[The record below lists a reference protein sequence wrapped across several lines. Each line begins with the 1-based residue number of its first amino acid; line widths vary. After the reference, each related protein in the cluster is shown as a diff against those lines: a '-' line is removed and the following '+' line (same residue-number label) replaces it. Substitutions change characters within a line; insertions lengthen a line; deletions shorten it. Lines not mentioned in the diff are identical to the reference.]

1 MASFTGQIFLWECLA
16 RQDLDSLRDNTV
28 KGRWSQIAPSENS
41 QLPSVRDKEACLH
54 CAFVQSQVRAAVV
67 GLFCDAR

>member
-41 QLPSVRDKEACLH
+41 QLPSGRDKEACLH
-54 CAFVQSQVRAAVV
+54 CAFVQSQVRAAGV